1 MGVPFVDL
9 KPDHRALENEIME
22 AVRKIILQTNFIL
35 GEDVKQFEAD
45 YAEYCDRKY
54 AIGVDSGLSAL
65 KIILRA
71 YGIGEG
77 DEVIVP
83 ANTFV
88 ATAAAVT
95 FAGAKPVLVD
105 IKPGTYNIDVDK
117 IEAAITERTRAIMP
131 VHLYG
136 TPVDMDPLME
146 IANKHNLIVE
156 KDTAQ
161 GHGALYKGRRVGS
174 FGHAAGFSFYPAK
187 NLGAAGDAGAIVTDD
202 EEIADRCRWL
212 RNCGSKEKYYHTLE
226 PYNHRLD
233 TIQAAILKIKLP
245 HLDGWSEQRRQAAN
259 LYNEL
264 LADTDVVTPVIP
276 AETVPV
282 WHLYVVRT
290 KHRAELQKHLTER
303 GIGTAIHYP
312 IPIHEQPFYIE
323 SVPLGYKHGD
333 FPVTEEYSAEILS
346 LPMYPAISEAEIR
359 EVVDAIKSFVPNKAE
374 MITA

>member
-9 KPDHRALENEIME
+9 KPDHRALEGEIME

-35 GEDVKQFEAD
+35 GEDVKLFEQD
-45 YAEYCDRKY
+45 FAEYCGRKY

-65 KIILRA
+65 KILLRA
-71 YGIGEG
+71 YEIGEG
-77 DEVIVP
+77 DEVIIP

-95 FAGAKPVLVD
+95 FAGARPVLVD

-136 TPVDMDPLME
+136 IPVDMDPLLE
-146 IANKHNLIVE
+146 IAKKHNLIVIE
-156 KDTAQ
+156 DTAQ
-161 GHGALYKGRRVGS
+161 GHGALYKGRRAGS
-174 FGHAAGFSFYPAK
+174 FGDAAGFSFYPAK

-202 EEIADRCRWL
+202 EQIADRCRWL
-212 RNCGSKEKYYHTLE
+212 RNCGSKEKYLHTME

-264 LADTDVVTPVIP
+264 LADTEVVTPAIP
-276 AETVPV
+276 ADTEPV

-290 KHRAELQKHLTER
+290 KYRAELQKHLTER

-312 IPIHEQPFYIE
+312 IPVHEQPFYME
-323 SVPLGYKHGD
+323 NVPLGYKHGD
-333 FPVTEEYSAEILS
+333 FPVTEEYAAEILS
-346 LPMYPAISEAEIR
+346 LPMYPAITEAEIR